1 MYEQLH
7 VKQRSQGSLQCSGSQ
22 TNTRWRQYQKMGY
35 QNKFNHNTGEVTL
48 IIPQAYFLVGF
59 CHLTGGS

>member
-1 MYEQLH
+1 MCKQLR
-7 VKQRSQGSLQCSGSQ
+7 VKQRSQGSSQCTGSQ

-35 QNKFNHNTGEVTL
+35 QNKFNDNTGEVTL

-59 CHLTGGS
+59 GHLTEGN